1 MTDQFVIRFESK
13 PLRRIGPA
21 ESRRLRV
28 LTAGG
33 KQSHLLAVLR
43 ERPAHAQ
50 CFLAWGAGA
59 DGADEDQIVGWSLAR
74 WFAPFVDAPRNAH
87 VSVFVDP
94 AWRRLGL
101 GRQLLGQAVGFAV
114 AHRLRPW
121 VYAGHQ
127 DQSAF
132 FRACGHHTGIVGTPF
147 QLR

>member
-1 MTDQFVIRFESK
+1 MTQQSAIRFESK
-13 PLRRIGPA
+13 PLRRIGPS

-50 CFLAWGAGA
+50 CFLARGGRA
-59 DGADEDQIVGWSLAR
+59 DGVDEEQILGWSLVR

-94 AWRRLGL
+94 TWRRLGL
-101 GRQLLGQAVGFAV
+101 GRELLGQAVEFAV

-121 VYAGHQ
+121 VYAGRPE
-127 DQSAF
+127 QSAF
-132 FRACGHHTGIVGTPF
+132 FRACDYQAGIVGTPF
-147 QLR
+147 PLR